1 MKPRDAHTTIPVFK
15 LYGDGA
21 DWPTPDLL
29 HCESIAARSR
39 LHDWEIGAHRHADL
53 TQLLYIRRGWAEV
66 EIEGERTRIEQAA
79 IQVVPPLCVHGFRFS
94 ERVEG
99 YVLTLASPLLRQ
111 LETELDGQQDA
122 LHSAALHLAGADR
135 RYLNTLFDAIDREY
149 RNAAPARELLLQSL
163 VGYSPYGWPG
173 RCWCVGSNGRVA
185 DRNCWHVSHAW
196 WSKTSASSAR

>member
-66 EIEGERTRIEQAA
+66 EIEGEHTRIEQAA
-79 IQVVPPLCVHGFRFS
+79 IQVC
-94 ERVEG
+94 
-99 YVLTLASPLLRQ
+99 
-111 LETELDGQQDA
+111 
-122 LHSAALHLAGADR
+122 R
-135 RYLNTLFDAIDREY
+135 RCACMVFAF
-149 RNAAPARELLLQSL
+149 PS
-163 VGYSPYGWPG
+163 V
-173 RCWCVGSNGRVA
+173 
-185 DRNCWHVSHAW
+185 
-196 WSKTSASSAR
+196 